1 MGDRRQVRE
10 FIRKYRLRQVNA
22 RTLKGVL
29 KEQGYTVVEFNGVCD
44 REDVAELITSLGL
57 TELAANVKN
66 GFTYHSGKYRLVFV
80 NEALND
86 EEKVIV
92 LAHEEGHIWHGHMQ
106 CGNRVG
112 NDVICEYEA
121 NEFAHYLLE
130 YRNPYRKNVVRTAF
144 ACAVFV
150 LLAGVFFQYAGRN
163 DAVGA
168 DSTQEQRAQESSVV
182 KKATSKGEGEVSENS
197 KAQGT
202 EEYYITKTG
211 MKYHVRDC
219 MYIRNKTDVRRMT
232 EEEYES
238 GEYEPCKACLPKK
251 E

>member
-1 MGDRRQVRE
+1 MGERRQVRE
-10 FIRKYRLRQVNA
+10 FIRKYRLRQVNV

-29 KEQGYTVVEFNGVCD
+29 KDQGYTVVEFNGVCD

-66 GFTYHSGKYRLVFV
+66 GFTYHSDKYRLVFL

-86 EEKVIV
+86 EEKAIV

-106 CGNRVG
+106 SGNRVG
-112 NDVICEYEA
+112 DDVICEYEA
-121 NEFAHYLLE
+121 NEFAHYLLA
-130 YRNPYRKNVVRTAF
+130 YRNPYRKNVVCTAF
-144 ACAVFV
+144 ACAALV
-150 LLAGVFFQYAGRN
+150 LLAGVFFRYAGRN

-168 DSTQEQRAQESSVV
+168 DRTQGQRALESDAV
-182 KKATSKGEGEVSENS
+182 KKDVSKDEGDVSEKNIS
-197 KAQGT
+197 VST

-211 MKYHVRDC
+211 TKYHVRDC

-238 GEYEPCKACLPKK
+238 GEYEPCKACLAGK
-251 E
+251 